1 MRLEGKAAVVT
12 GGTRGLGFAIAKAF
26 LAEGASVMCSA
37 RTAGDYQLLKE
48 EYPDRCLFHP
58 ADVADPAA
66 VEQLMAAAAES
77 LSGLDVVVA
86 NAGVS
91 RDGRIEQLAP
101 HDWDAMVATNL
112 TGTFLCTRAAV
123 PHLRE
128 RGGVIINMSSSMASR
143 IAVGAAGYSATKA
156 AIEMFT
162 RTSAIEL
169 GQYGI
174 RVNALSPGILDAGM
188 GGRLAD
194 NDRVWAAY
202 RKRFALGR
210 AGRVE
215 EAAQAAVFLASDD
228 ASYVNGAILD
238 VNGGLMWA

>member
-1 MRLEGKAAVVT
+1 MT

-26 LAEGASVMCSA
+26 LAEGASVMVSA
-37 RTAGDYQLLKE
+37 RTAGDFQLLKS

-58 ADVADPAA
+58 ADVADPNS
-66 VEQLMAAAAES
+66 VERLMAATVEA
-77 LSGLDVVVA
+77 LGGLDVVVA

-91 RDGRIEQLAP
+91 CDGRIEDLEPAA
-101 HDWDAMVATNL
+101 WDAMVTTNL

-123 PHLRE
+123 PHMRDH
-128 RGGVIINMSSSMASR
+128 GGVIINMSSSMASR

-188 GGRLAD
+188 GGRLAE

-210 AGRVE
+210 AGRVG
-215 EAAQAAVFLASDD
+215 EAAQAAVFLASAD
-228 ASYVNGAILD
+228 ASYVNGAVLD

>member
-12 GGTRGLGFAIAKAF
+12 GGTRGLGFAITKAF

-37 RTAGDYQLLKE
+37 RTAGDYQLLEE

-58 ADVADPAA
+58 ADVTDPAA

-91 RDGRIEQLAP
+91 RDGLIEQLDP
-101 HDWDAMVATNL
+101 EDWNAMVTTNL

-123 PHLRE
+123 SHMKE
-128 RGGVIINMSSSMASR
+128 RGGVIINMSSSMATQ
-143 IAVGAAGYSATKA
+143 IAKGAAGYSATKA

>member
-1 MRLEGKAAVVT
+1 MRLEGKTAVVT
-12 GGTRGLGFAIAKAF
+12 GGTRGLGFAIAKEF

-37 RTAGDYQLLKE
+37 RMAGDFQLLKE

-58 ADVADPAA
+58 ADVGDPKS
-66 VEQLMAAAAES
+66 VEQLMAVAVES
-77 LSGLDVVVA
+77 LHGLDVVVA
-86 NAGVS
+86 NAGVN
-91 RDGRIEQLAP
+91 RDGRVEHLAP
-101 HDWDAMVATNL
+101 DDWNTMVTTNL

-123 PHLRE
+123 PHMRE
-128 RGGVIINMSSSMASR
+128 RGGAIINMSSSMSSR

-162 RTSAIEL
+162 KTSAIEL
-169 GQYGI
+169 GQYRI

-188 GGRLAD
+188 GARLAE

-210 AGRVE
+210 AGQVS
-215 EAAQAAVFLASDD
+215 EAARAAVFLASDD
-228 ASYVNGAILD
+228 ASYVNGAILE